1 MNAKGFPEKLKKS
14 AFTFSDAARLRSQS
28 RTLKTSA
35 MQNKAPWHARLARA
49 LAIVLPLFLATA
61 ALGTKFGVWGWQL
74 GLSAF
79 GLGGLVLIGMTAVI
93 AIISIILILRKDT
106 KTGMGSALL
115 GLIVPLGFAALF
127 APVIMGAGDH
137 PIHDM
142 STDTETPPSFSAD
155 VLAARAA
162 SEANPLNAYDTP
174 LGQTE
179 QFGENAELAEKTT
192 ASIVKANYPELQP
205 LALGDTDA
213 GAAIA
218 ARKNS
223 MADMGFTGIEADAE
237 TGTVEGLAET
247 FWFGFKDDV
256 VARVSDGQID
266 FRSVSRVGQSDL
278 GANAKRIVELRTRT
292 AEQLG
297 L

>member
-1 MNAKGFPEKLKKS
+1 MVAIPKAHAKT
-14 AFTFSDAARLRSQS
+14 A
-28 RTLKTSA
+28 A

-49 LAIVLPLFLATA
+49 LAIFLPLFLATA
-61 ALGTKFGVWGWQL
+61 ALGTKFGVWGWPL

-79 GLGGLVLIGMTAVI
+79 GLGGLVLIGLTALI
-93 AIISIILILRKDT
+93 AIVSIILILRKDV
-106 KTGMGSALL
+106 KTGMGSALF

-142 STDTETPPSFSAD
+142 STDTDNPPSFSAD

-162 SEANPLNAYDTP
+162 SESNPLNAYDTP

-179 QFGENAELAEKTT
+179 QFGGNAELADKTT
-192 ASIVKANYPELQP
+192 GGIVKANYPELEP
-205 LALGDTDA
+205 LMLGDTDA
-213 GAAIA
+213 SAAINA
-218 ARKNS
+218 LESA

-256 VARVSDGQID
+256 VARVGEGRID

-278 GANAKRIVELRTRT
+278 GANAKRIMELRART
-292 AEQLG
+292 AENLG

>member
-1 MNAKGFPEKLKKS
+1 
-14 AFTFSDAARLRSQS
+14 
-28 RTLKTSA
+28 

-61 ALGTKFGVWGWQL
+61 ALGTKFGVWGWQV

-79 GLGGLVLIGMTAVI
+79 GLGGLVLIGLTALI
-93 AIISIILILRKDT
+93 ALVSIVLILRKDT
-106 KTGMGSALL
+106 KAGMGSAVF

-142 STDTETPPSFSAD
+142 STDTESPPSFSAN

-162 SEANPLNAYDTP
+162 SESNPLNAYDTP

-179 QFGENAELAEKTT
+179 QFGENAELADKTT
-192 ASIVKANYPELQP
+192 ASIVKTNYPELEP

-213 GAAIA
+213 ATAIEALQAA
-218 ARKNS
+218 

-256 VARVSDGQID
+256 IARVSDDHVD

-278 GANAKRIVELRTRT
+278 GANAKRIMELRART
-292 AEQLG
+292 AEKLG